1 MMKVQE
7 TKNMVR
13 IPKKEYEQLSSVA
26 ERYASLERF
35 FAVGEFMKSPIKD
48 TGKAIKEMRAT
59 GLYKEAF
66 LKSLER
72 GLKESHTFGD

>member
-1 MMKVQE
+1 MMKVR
-7 TKNMVR
+7 TTTNMIR
-13 IPKKEYEQLSSVA
+13 IPRKEYEQLSSVA

-35 FAVGEFMKSPIKD
+35 FAVGEFMEPPMKD
-48 TGKAIKEMRAT
+48 AGKTIKEMRAT

-72 GLKESHTFGD
+72 GLRESHTFGD